1 MRQTEYL
8 NHTARHIWVQI
19 GLHQAS
25 VCRSALQHILTALCS
40 ASVHVTYSMG
50 ESKHAK
56 DGSRCAQAR
65 GTSSPI
71 THSSLLALLGSHCVH
86 VQQHHAACG
95 ASRGARRQ
103 KRPDE
108 VSRRETRRGKA
119 MRASASSSRSVT
131 PLPPSTMNARNGES
145 VSPHH
150 WTTTCARVVCRVGA
164 RTWRERSGERVG
176 HWAKARKSR
185 TRLGRARADRLIR
198 GRTARL

>member
-1 MRQTEYL
+1 M
-8 NHTARHIWVQI
+8 
-19 GLHQAS
+19 
-25 VCRSALQHILTALCS
+25 
-40 ASVHVTYSMG
+40 
-50 ESKHAK
+50 
-56 DGSRCAQAR
+56 
-65 GTSSPI
+65 
-71 THSSLLALLGSHCVH
+71 SLLALLGSHCVH

-198 GRTARL
+198 GARRDCSCFRAAILTARRSVLQRGSLPRVQQKRNRSCVKNILAGGTRPVY

>member
-1 MRQTEYL
+1 MYSNQP
-8 NHTARHIWVQI
+8 
-19 GLHQAS
+19 
-25 VCRSALQHILTALCS
+25 LQHIQTALLCDCVSTSNVLYMGPALSDHS
-40 ASVHVTYSMG
+40 APH
-50 ESKHAK
+50 HL
-56 DGSRCAQAR
+56 AR
-65 GTSSPI
+65 IRSD
-71 THSSLLALLGSHCVH
+71 HSLLALGSAWLTLRARTRH

-95 ASRGARRQ
+95 ASGGARRQ

-185 TRLGRARADRLIR
+185 TRLGRARADRRIR
-198 GRTARL
+198 GRAARLKLLSVLPSLQRVGRSEA